1 MLVKTTDGT
10 PDAVKVARPV
20 WSGGKSGDNFK
31 GLPITIIACP
41 MKSRIQINIVIDEIF
56 GNICHYAYKDS
67 VGAVTVRVESGNTP
81 KAVFLT
87 FTDNGIPYN
96 PLDTEDPDITL
107 SSEERKIGGLGI
119 YLVKKNMDE
128 MKYEYVNQQNRL
140 WMEKRL

>member
-1 MLVKTTDGT
+1 MKEITV
-10 PDAVKVARPV
+10 DA
-20 WSGGKSGDNFK
+20 
-31 GLPITIIACP
+31 TIENMNTVTAFVDDFLDQIACP

-96 PLDTEDPDITL
+96 PLETEDPDITL
-107 SSEERKIGGLGI
+107 SSEERKIGGQGI

>member
-1 MLVKTTDGT
+1 MKEITV
-10 PDAVKVARPV
+10 DAMIENMNTVTAFV
-20 WSGGKSGDNFK
+20 DDF
-31 GLPITIIACP
+31 LDQIACP
-41 MKSRIQINIVIDEIF
+41 MKSKIQINIVIDEIF

-87 FTDNGIPYN
+87 FTDNGIAYN
-96 PLDTEDPDITL
+96 PLETEDPDITL

>member
-1 MLVKTTDGT
+1 MKEITV
-10 PDAVKVARPV
+10 DAMIENMNTVTAFV
-20 WSGGKSGDNFK
+20 DDF
-31 GLPITIIACP
+31 LDQIACP
-41 MKSRIQINIVIDEIF
+41 MKSKIQINIVIDEIF

-96 PLDTEDPDITL
+96 PLETEDPDITS

>member
-1 MLVKTTDGT
+1 MKEITV
-10 PDAVKVARPV
+10 DA
-20 WSGGKSGDNFK
+20 
-31 GLPITIIACP
+31 TIENMNTVTAFVDDFLDQIACP

-67 VGAVTVRVESGNTP
+67 IGAVTVRVESGNTP

-96 PLDTEDPDITL
+96 PLETEDPDITS

-128 MKYEYVNQQNRL
+128 MKYEYMNQQNRL

>member
-1 MLVKTTDGT
+1 MKEITV
-10 PDAVKVARPV
+10 DAMIENMNTVTAFV
-20 WSGGKSGDNFK
+20 DDF
-31 GLPITIIACP
+31 LDQIACP

-87 FTDNGIPYN
+87 FTDNGVPYN
-96 PLDTEDPDITL
+96 PLDTEDPDITS

>member
-1 MLVKTTDGT
+1 MKEITV
-10 PDAVKVARPV
+10 DA
-20 WSGGKSGDNFK
+20 
-31 GLPITIIACP
+31 TIENMDTVTAFVDDFLDQIACP

-96 PLDTEDPDITL
+96 PLETEDPDITS

-128 MKYEYVNQQNRL
+128 MKYEYVDQQNRL

>member
-1 MLVKTTDGT
+1 MKDIAV
-10 PDAVKVARPV
+10 DAMIENMNTVTAFV
-20 WSGGKSGDNFK
+20 DDF
-31 GLPITIIACP
+31 LDQIACP

-96 PLDTEDPDITL
+96 PLDTEDPDITS

>member
-1 MLVKTTDGT
+1 MKEITV
-10 PDAVKVARPV
+10 DA
-20 WSGGKSGDNFK
+20 
-31 GLPITIIACP
+31 TIENMNTVTAFVDDFLDQIACP

-67 VGAVTVRVESGNTP
+67 IGAVTVRVESGNTP

-96 PLDTEDPDITL
+96 PLETEDPDITS

-128 MKYEYVNQQNRL
+128 MKYEYLNQQNRL

>member
-1 MLVKTTDGT
+1 MKEITV
-10 PDAVKVARPV
+10 DAMIENMNTVTAFV
-20 WSGGKSGDNFK
+20 DDF
-31 GLPITIIACP
+31 LDQIACP

-96 PLDTEDPDITL
+96 PLDTEDPDITS

-140 WMEKRL
+140 WMEKKM

>member
-1 MLVKTTDGT
+1 MKEITV
-10 PDAVKVARPV
+10 DA
-20 WSGGKSGDNFK
+20 
-31 GLPITIIACP
+31 TIENMDTVTAFVDDFLDEIACP
-41 MKSRIQINIVIDEIF
+41 MKSKIQINIVIDEIF

-67 VGAVTVRVESGNTP
+67 IGAVTVRVESGNTP
-81 KAVFLT
+81 KAVFLI

-96 PLDTEDPDITL
+96 PLETEDPDITL

>member
-1 MLVKTTDGT
+1 VKEITV
-10 PDAVKVARPV
+10 DA
-20 WSGGKSGDNFK
+20 
-31 GLPITIIACP
+31 TIENMNTVTAFVDDFLDQIACP
-41 MKSRIQINIVIDEIF
+41 MKSKIQINIVIDEIF

-67 VGAVTVRVESGNTP
+67 VGTVTVRVESGNTP

-96 PLDTEDPDITL
+96 PLETEDPDITL

>member
-1 MLVKTTDGT
+1 MKEITV
-10 PDAVKVARPV
+10 DAMIENMNTVTAFVDDFLDQIAR
-20 WSGGKSGDNFK
+20 
-31 GLPITIIACP
+31 P

-96 PLDTEDPDITL
+96 PLDTEDPDITS

>member
-1 MLVKTTDGT
+1 MKEITV
-10 PDAVKVARPV
+10 DAMIENMNTVTAFV
-20 WSGGKSGDNFK
+20 DDF
-31 GLPITIIACP
+31 LDQIACP

-96 PLDTEDPDITL
+96 PLDTEDPDITS

-140 WMEKRL
+140 RMEKRL

>member
-1 MLVKTTDGT
+1 MKEITV
-10 PDAVKVARPV
+10 DAMIENMNTVTAFV
-20 WSGGKSGDNFK
+20 DDF
-31 GLPITIIACP
+31 LDQIACP

-96 PLDTEDPDITL
+96 LLDTEDPDITL

>member
-1 MLVKTTDGT
+1 MKEITV
-10 PDAVKVARPV
+10 DAMIENMNTVTAFV
-20 WSGGKSGDNFK
+20 DDF
-31 GLPITIIACP
+31 LDLIACP

-107 SSEERKIGGLGI
+107 YSEERKIGGLGI

>member
-1 MLVKTTDGT
+1 MKEITV
-10 PDAVKVARPV
+10 DAMIENMNTVTAFV
-20 WSGGKSGDNFK
+20 DDF
-31 GLPITIIACP
+31 LDQIACP
-41 MKSRIQINIVIDEIF
+41 MKSRIQITIVIDEIF

-67 VGAVTVRVESGNTP
+67 VGTVTVRVESGNTP

>member
-1 MLVKTTDGT
+1 MKEITV
-10 PDAVKVARPV
+10 DAMIENMNTVTAFV
-20 WSGGKSGDNFK
+20 DDF
-31 GLPITIIACP
+31 LDQIACP

-96 PLDTEDPDITL
+96 PLETEYPDITL

>member
-1 MLVKTTDGT
+1 MKEITV
-10 PDAVKVARPV
+10 DA
-20 WSGGKSGDNFK
+20 
-31 GLPITIIACP
+31 TIENMNTVTAFVDDFLDQIACP
-41 MKSRIQINIVIDEIF
+41 MKSKIQINIVIDEIF

-87 FTDNGIPYN
+87 FIDNGIPYN
-96 PLDTEDPDITL
+96 PLETEDPDVTS

>member
-1 MLVKTTDGT
+1 MKE
-10 PDAVKVARPV
+10 
-20 WSGGKSGDNFK
+20 
-31 GLPITIIACP
+31 ITIDALIENINTVTAFVDDLLDEIDCP
-41 MKSRIQINIVIDEIF
+41 MKSKIQIHIVIDEIF

-96 PLDTEDPDITL
+96 PLETEDPDITS

-128 MKYEYVNQQNRL
+128 MKYEYLNQQNRL

>member
-1 MLVKTTDGT
+1 MKEITV
-10 PDAVKVARPV
+10 DA
-20 WSGGKSGDNFK
+20 
-31 GLPITIIACP
+31 TIENMNTVTAFVDDFLDQIACP
-41 MKSRIQINIVIDEIF
+41 MKSKIQINIVIDEIF

-96 PLDTEDPDITL
+96 PLETEDPDVTL

>member
-1 MLVKTTDGT
+1 MKEITV
-10 PDAVKVARPV
+10 DA
-20 WSGGKSGDNFK
+20 
-31 GLPITIIACP
+31 TIENMDTVTAFVDDFLDQIACP

-67 VGAVTVRVESGNTP
+67 IGAVTVRVESGNTP

-96 PLDTEDPDITL
+96 PLETEDPDITS

-128 MKYEYVNQQNRL
+128 MKYEYMNQQNRL

>member
-1 MLVKTTDGT
+1 MKEITV
-10 PDAVKVARPV
+10 DAMIENMNTVTVFV
-20 WSGGKSGDNFK
+20 DDF
-31 GLPITIIACP
+31 LDQIACP

>member
-1 MLVKTTDGT
+1 MKEITV
-10 PDAVKVARPV
+10 DA
-20 WSGGKSGDNFK
+20 
-31 GLPITIIACP
+31 TIENMNTVTAFVDDFLDQIACP
-41 MKSRIQINIVIDEIF
+41 MKSNIVIDEIF

-96 PLDTEDPDITL
+96 PLETEDPDITL

>member
-1 MLVKTTDGT
+1 MKEITV
-10 PDAVKVARPV
+10 DA
-20 WSGGKSGDNFK
+20 
-31 GLPITIIACP
+31 TIENMNTVTAFVDDFLDQIACP
-41 MKSRIQINIVIDEIF
+41 MKSKIQINIVIDEIF

-87 FTDNGIPYN
+87 FIDNGIPYN
-96 PLDTEDPDITL
+96 PLETEDPDITS

>member
-1 MLVKTTDGT
+1 MIENMNTVTAFVDDFL
-10 PDAVKVARPV
+10 
-20 WSGGKSGDNFK
+20 NQ
-31 GLPITIIACP
+31 IACP

-96 PLDTEDPDITL
+96 PLDTEDPDITS

>member
-1 MLVKTTDGT
+1 MKEITV
-10 PDAVKVARPV
+10 DAMIENMNTVTAFVDDFLDK
-20 WSGGKSGDNFK
+20 
-31 GLPITIIACP
+31 IACT

-96 PLDTEDPDITL
+96 PLDTEDPDITS

>member
-1 MLVKTTDGT
+1 MKEITV
-10 PDAVKVARPV
+10 DA
-20 WSGGKSGDNFK
+20 
-31 GLPITIIACP
+31 TIENMNTVTAFVDDFLDQIACP
-41 MKSRIQINIVIDEIF
+41 MKSKIQINIVIDEIF

-96 PLDTEDPDITL
+96 PLETEDPDITL
-107 SSEERKIGGLGI
+107 SSEKRKIGGLGI

>member
-1 MLVKTTDGT
+1 MKEITV
-10 PDAVKVARPV
+10 DA
-20 WSGGKSGDNFK
+20 
-31 GLPITIIACP
+31 TIENMDTVTAFVDDFLDQIACP
-41 MKSRIQINIVIDEIF
+41 MKSKIQINIVIDEIF

-67 VGAVTVRVESGNTP
+67 IGAVTVRVESGNTP

-96 PLDTEDPDITL
+96 PLETEDPDITS

>member
-1 MLVKTTDGT
+1 MKEITV
-10 PDAVKVARPV
+10 DAMIENMNTVTAFV
-20 WSGGKSGDNFK
+20 DDF
-31 GLPITIIACP
+31 LDQIACP

-96 PLDTEDPDITL
+96 PLGTEDPDITL

>member
-1 MLVKTTDGT
+1 MKEITVDAMIENMNTVTALVD
-10 PDAVKVARPV
+10 DFL
-20 WSGGKSGDNFK
+20 DQ
-31 GLPITIIACP
+31 IACP

-96 PLDTEDPDITL
+96 PLDTEDPDITS

>member
-1 MLVKTTDGT
+1 MKEITV
-10 PDAVKVARPV
+10 DA
-20 WSGGKSGDNFK
+20 
-31 GLPITIIACP
+31 TIENMNTVTAFVDDFLDQIACP
-41 MKSRIQINIVIDEIF
+41 MKSKIQINIVIDEIF

-87 FTDNGIPYN
+87 FTDNGVPYN
-96 PLDTEDPDITL
+96 PLETEDPDITL

-140 WMEKRL
+140 WMEKKL

>member
-1 MLVKTTDGT
+1 MKEITV
-10 PDAVKVARPV
+10 DAMIENMNTVTAFV
-20 WSGGKSGDNFK
+20 DDF
-31 GLPITIIACP
+31 LDQIACP

-96 PLDTEDPDITL
+96 PLDTEDPDIIL

>member
-1 MLVKTTDGT
+1 MKEITV
-10 PDAVKVARPV
+10 DA
-20 WSGGKSGDNFK
+20 
-31 GLPITIIACP
+31 TIENMDTVTAFVDDFLDQIACP

-67 VGAVTVRVESGNTP
+67 IGAVTVRVESGNTP

-96 PLDTEDPDITL
+96 PLETEDPDITS

>member
-1 MLVKTTDGT
+1 MKEITV
-10 PDAVKVARPV
+10 DA
-20 WSGGKSGDNFK
+20 
-31 GLPITIIACP
+31 TIENMNTVTAFVDDFLDQIACP
-41 MKSRIQINIVIDEIF
+41 MKSKIQINIVIDEIF

-96 PLDTEDPDITL
+96 PLETEDPDITS

-128 MKYEYVNQQNRL
+128 MKYEYVDQQNRL

>member
-1 MLVKTTDGT
+1 VKEITV
-10 PDAVKVARPV
+10 DAMIENMNTVTAFV
-20 WSGGKSGDNFK
+20 DDF
-31 GLPITIIACP
+31 LDQIACP

-96 PLDTEDPDITL
+96 PLETEDPDITL

>member
-1 MLVKTTDGT
+1 MKEITV
-10 PDAVKVARPV
+10 DAMIENMNTVTAFV
-20 WSGGKSGDNFK
+20 DDF
-31 GLPITIIACP
+31 LDQIACP
-41 MKSRIQINIVIDEIF
+41 MKSRIHINIVIDEIF

>member
-1 MLVKTTDGT
+1 MKEITV
-10 PDAVKVARPV
+10 DAMIENMNTVTAFV
-20 WSGGKSGDNFK
+20 DDF
-31 GLPITIIACP
+31 LDQIACP
-41 MKSRIQINIVIDEIF
+41 MKSKIQINIVIDEIF

-67 VGAVTVRVESGNTP
+67 VGTVTVRVESGNTP